1 MNLFVSENQKVG
13 FEKDSG
19 NCITIGLDTQ
29 TVFYQP
35 HEFYTGQNIQVL
47 NYENCKK
54 ENALFVTKLIQL
66 QMGKFNW
73 GGNGATLGR
82 LSRTKALLPVT
93 STGQIDY
100 DFMEEYIK
108 EVEEHKLEE
117 YLDFAAERLNE
128 CKENART
135 VEQLEEK
142 EWKPFEISEIFTFQ
156 KGNQNNM
163 NILGDGNI
171 PLISAKKINNGLKAF
186 VSKNSKKHFEGNCI
200 TLNNDGDGGAGLA
213 YYQPAFM
220 AVDSH
225 VTVLYS
231 KLGLAKF
238 SLLFLSRIISQQAD
252 RFGHAHSITQDRLK
266 AYKLILPVDS
276 AGNPDYSYMES
287 YIKNLMAQK
296 YTEYLEFRSK

>member
-1 MNLFVSENQKVG
+1 
-13 FEKDSG
+13 
-19 NCITIGLDTQ
+19 
-29 TVFYQP
+29 
-35 HEFYTGQNIQVL
+35 
-47 NYENCKK
+47 
-54 ENALFVTKLIQL
+54 
-66 QMGKFNW
+66 MGKFNW

-163 NILGDGNI
+163 NILGLGNTQLEQV
-171 PLISAKKINNGLKAF
+171 LI
-186 VSKNSKKHFEGNCI
+186 
-200 TLNNDGDGGAGLA
+200 
-213 YYQPAFM
+213 
-220 AVDSH
+220 
-225 VTVLYS
+225 
-231 KLGLAKF
+231 
-238 SLLFLSRIISQQAD
+238 
-252 RFGHAHSITQDRLK
+252 
-266 AYKLILPVDS
+266 
-276 AGNPDYSYMES
+276 
-287 YIKNLMAQK
+287 
-296 YTEYLEFRSK
+296 